1 MTIIREIILDTETT
15 GLEPLDGHRIVE
27 IGALE
32 MKNKVVT
39 GNKFHFYVN
48 PERDIPTEAYRIHGI
63 SGEFLK
69 TKPLFIEIVDEF
81 LEFIGNSRLVIHNA
95 PFDIKFLNH
104 ELSRVSRPS
113 LEPMRAIDTLIMARK
128 MFPGARSSLDALC
141 KRFKVD
147 NSGRQLHG
155 ALKDAAL
162 LADVYVELTGGRQV
176 TFNMASAKKESAEQ
190 NIAQAGGGLNFSGSN
205 KGLTIAPT
213 KEELKKH
220 KEFIEKIVSPL
231 WNNF

>member
-15 GLEPLDGHRIVE
+15 GLEPTDGHRIVE

-39 GNKFHFYVN
+39 GNKFHFYLN
-48 PERDIPTEAYRIHGI
+48 PERDMPTEAYRIHGI

-104 ELSRVSRPS
+104 ELSRVSKPS
-113 LEPMRAIDTLIMARK
+113 LEQVRAIDTLVMARK

-147 NSGRQLHG
+147 NSGRQMHG

-176 TFNMASAKKESAEQ
+176 TFDMASAKKNIEQ
-190 NIAQAGGGLNFSGSN
+190 NTTRASSSNFSSNN
-205 KGLTIAPT
+205 KGLIVAPT

-220 KEFIEKIVSPL
+220 KEFIAKIVSPL